1 MSEDRKDWCTVEYD
15 GAIGAKGGVTVFR
28 SNGLEFHGGDRVK
41 VHPEAA
47 RVLIDDAVPGAIKVI
62 EGKPADKVTS
72 ARRPNEVAA
81 EKLVNGRMGL
91 GTLFVGAQPVPRA
104 IPPASIVRD
113 RA

>member
-1 MSEDRKDWCTVEYD
+1 MSGDRKDWCTVEYD
-15 GAIGAKGGVTVFR
+15 GAIGARGGVNVFR
-28 SNGLEFHGGDRVK
+28 SNGLEMRDGDRVK

-62 EGKPADKVTS
+62 DGKPADKVTS

-81 EKLVNGRMGL
+81 EKTVNHRMGL
-91 GTLFVGAQPVPRA
+91 GTLFIGAEPVARA
-104 IPPASIVRD
+104 TPAPSIVRD